1 MFRERGA
8 VSAGATARM
17 AGARSGALS
26 RVGPR
31 HATPSATS
39 AHHATLTRITTTAPS
54 RRPSPAPPWTRQQ
67 RSPIRGANS
76 RPRARCNRAASG
88 RVPRSA
94 VDLGGEPGPHPE
106 EEYPMPA
113 VSIERFLKEL
123 EKLKRDMDGGK
134 LKSGAY
140 DQRLA
145 RVIQELRE
153 RGVDADRT
161 QITAAL
167 VDAHQRG
174 VITDS
179 VKGHLEKRL
188 GLV

>member
-1 MFRERGA
+1 
-8 VSAGATARM
+8 
-17 AGARSGALS
+17 
-26 RVGPR
+26 
-31 HATPSATS
+31 
-39 AHHATLTRITTTAPS
+39 
-54 RRPSPAPPWTRQQ
+54 
-67 RSPIRGANS
+67 
-76 RPRARCNRAASG
+76 
-88 RVPRSA
+88 
-94 VDLGGEPGPHPE
+94 
-106 EEYPMPA
+106 MPA

-123 EKLKRDMDGGK
+123 DKLKRDMDAGK

-174 VITDS
+174 VITDA
-179 VKGHLEKRL
+179 VKAHLEKRL

>member
-1 MFRERGA
+1 M
-8 VSAGATARM
+8 
-17 AGARSGALS
+17 
-26 RVGPR
+26 
-31 HATPSATS
+31 
-39 AHHATLTRITTTAPS
+39 
-54 RRPSPAPPWTRQQ
+54 PP
-67 RSPIRGANS
+67 
-76 RPRARCNRAASG
+76 
-88 RVPRSA
+88 
-94 VDLGGEPGPHPE
+94 
-106 EEYPMPA
+106 

-123 EKLKRDMDGGK
+123 EKLKVDMDAGK